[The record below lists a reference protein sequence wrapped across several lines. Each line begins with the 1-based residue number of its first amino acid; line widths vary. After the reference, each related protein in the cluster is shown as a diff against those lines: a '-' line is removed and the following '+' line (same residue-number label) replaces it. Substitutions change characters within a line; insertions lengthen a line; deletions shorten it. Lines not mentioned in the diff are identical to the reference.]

1 MKNKTKQN
9 WKITKQKQTNNMK
22 VWKKD
27 VDAWKHDRKVQMH
40 ESMVPKA
47 DKKSIKESPTLD
59 RKN

>member
-1 MKNKTKQN
+1 
-9 WKITKQKQTNNMK
+9 MK